1 MGFYFIIGAVIA
13 LFGGINYYI
22 GAWLWNT
29 IFIEIPFVSENV
41 YWIIFSLLVAGSLIG
56 VIWNRYLP
64 RYLQKSSYLA
74 SSYWFGSMVYL
85 TIFITIFR
93 IIGLLNKSIDIDF
106 ISSFNAGLLLLVIVL
121 GLLAYGS
128 INAKNL
134 KVTSYDIELPKEAD
148 TLEELHVALL
158 SDIHLGSLQ
167 DKGMKK
173 LVDKIN
179 SIKPDIVLIAGDIID
194 ANRDIDSKELELKEY
209 NFKKIKSTY
218 GIYASLGN
226 HDYDDKGDSAYRI
239 ERFKQA
245 GVNVLRDSAIK
256 IADSFYII
264 GREDK
269 FYERISRQKRKK
281 ISVLMEDIDRKLPII
296 ALDHQPTDLEEAEE
310 AGVDLQLSGHTHKGQ
325 MFPFSLITNK
335 VFKVDYGY
343 LKMKELQV
351 IVSSGAR
358 TWGPPIRIGSSSE
371 VVDITI
377 HFTKKS

>member
-41 YWIIFSLLVAGSLIG
+41 YWIIFSLLVVGSLIG

-93 IIGLLNKSIDIDF
+93 IIGLLNKSIDMDF

-134 KVTSYDIELPKEAD
+134 KVTSYDIEIPKEVG

-158 SDIHLGSLQ
+158 SDIHLNSLQ

-194 ANRDIDSKELELKEY
+194 ANRDRDFKELKLKEY

-245 GVNVLRDSAIK
+245 GVNVLRDSTVK
-256 IADSFYII
+256 IADSFYLI

-281 ISVLMEDIDRKLPII
+281 VSVLMEDIDRKLPII
-296 ALDHQPTDLEEAEE
+296 ALDHQPVDLEEAEE

-371 VVDITI
+371 VVDIII
-377 HFTKKS
+377 HFTKK